1 MMNTSPVGTRP
12 SLMRL
17 LGVAVYE
24 TLILIAVWMVG
35 TALFLAVNGADA
47 SLQSRW
53 LLRGFLWLLSGVYF
67 VWSWIKSGQTLAAQ
81 TWKVR
86 LVDAQSLPLGLKQ
99 AILRYVLATLSLLA
113 FGLGFFWVLVDK
125 DRLFM
130 HDRMLKTHFER
141 V

>member
-1 MMNTSPVGTRP
+1 
-12 SLMRL
+12 MRL

-24 TLILIAVWMVG
+24 TLILIALWMAG
-35 TALFLAVNGADA
+35 TALFLALNGVDA

-53 LLRGFLWLLSGVYF
+53 LLRGFLWFLSGIYF

-86 LVDAQSLPLGLKQ
+86 LVDEQSSPLCLRQ
-99 AILRYVLATLSLLA
+99 AILRYMLATISLLV

-141 V
+141 I

>member
-1 MMNTSPVGTRP
+1 MMNTLLVGTRP

-24 TLILIAVWMVG
+24 TLILIALWMVG
-35 TALFLAVNGADA
+35 TALFLAVNGMDA
-47 SLQSRW
+47 SVQFRW

-67 VWSWIKSGQTLAAQ
+67 VLCWIKSGQTLAAQ

-86 LVDAQSLPLGLKQ
+86 LVNAQSGMLGLRQ
-99 AILRYVLATLSLLA
+99 AMLRYMLATLSLLV
-113 FGLGFFWVLVDK
+113 FGLGFLWALADK

-130 HDRMLKTHFER
+130 HDRILKTHFER

>member
-1 MMNTSPVGTRP
+1 
-12 SLMRL
+12 MRL

-24 TLILIAVWMVG
+24 TLILMALWMAG
-35 TALFLAVNGADA
+35 TALFLAVNDADA

-86 LVDAQSLPLGLKQ
+86 LVNAQSSPLGLKQ
-99 AILRYVLATLSLLA
+99 AVLRYVLATISLLV
-113 FGLGFFWVLVDK
+113 FGLGFFWMLVDK
-125 DRLFM
+125 DCLFM

>member
-1 MMNTSPVGTRP
+1 
-12 SLMRL
+12 MRL